1 MLTDPRPSFKTA
13 CQRHAVTVEH
23 LLQDLSEHH
32 IFGVTPAIARRVYEQ
47 GEGKAEV
54 IDVLLQSLTRLAGTP
69 YTRKNVGGLS
79 FLTNTEIEA
88 EGHHVHSGHR

>member
-1 MLTDPRPSFKTA
+1 MLNDTRPSFKEA

-23 LLQDLSEHH
+23 LLKDLSEHH
-32 IFGVTPAIARRVYEQ
+32 IFGVTPAIVRRVYEQ

-79 FLTNTEIEA
+79 FLTNVEIEA
-88 EGHHVHSGHR
+88 EDHHMYSGY